1 MIDILVRDA
10 NYQCLYNTVVSEE
23 YLYRNTFIKM
33 LDILTF
39 SCVIIHLTISEN
51 WQAARYTYVNYVCLL
66 PFYNFSSKISFVLLP
81 KIIVH
86 LMTKNSIFFKIG
98 CNIEHENNEPI
109 ATTIQT
115 LLNDL
120 KYSMFMSTP
129 GKLHRE
135 TNQCFFR
142 QRRSSLFPLRLPLA
156 TRSTFFSLKEK
167 QWTINYF
174 GKFLD
179 RSSQVD

>member
-23 YLYRNTFIKM
+23 YLCTNTFIKM
-33 LDILTF
+33 LATLTL

-51 WQAARYTYVNYVCLL
+51 WQATRYTYVNYVCLF

-86 LMTKNSIFFKIG
+86 LMIKNSIFFKIG
-98 CNIEHENNEPI
+98 CNLEHKNNEPI
-109 ATTIQT
+109 ITIQT

-120 KYSMFMSTP
+120 KYSMFVTTP
-129 GKLHRE
+129 GKLQRE

-179 RSSQVD
+179 RCSRVD